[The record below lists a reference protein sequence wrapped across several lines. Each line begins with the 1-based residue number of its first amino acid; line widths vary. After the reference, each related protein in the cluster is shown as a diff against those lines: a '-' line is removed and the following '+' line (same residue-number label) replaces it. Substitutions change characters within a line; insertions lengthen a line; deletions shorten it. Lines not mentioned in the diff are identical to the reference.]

1 MMARRAACSLAAVLT
16 AACAIREPRLSGAAL
31 PCSSSAQCASDSV
44 CFLGECR
51 GSSSQL
57 SLVMAEVRAPAD
69 QQLGVLQKAGI
80 DLRQSALVDFQLQPL
95 LSASGNVLQAVD
107 GQPGATTPVPDAGVV
122 LTDSTPAI
130 GDRVASL
137 VAQTD
142 ASGAFSLTFAS
153 STWTVLVV
161 PPVPAPPIRPPPP
174 ASPLSS
180 TVTGLPI
187 VLPAP
192 GQLAQVGGQVT
203 VNSGS
208 PLPGARVM
216 AVDAS
221 GQPLSVATTT
231 DAGGAFKLQLPPGP
245 PPYSLRIGPNPQA
258 AVTDPAIPAFPLQG
272 PFTSTAPAIGDLGA
286 FPASATLA
294 GTVVDARQQPV
305 AAAGVMALSLD
316 PTGWV
321 ISRQTKTDASGAF
334 SLTVRAGQYAVEV
347 APDVDPALPGVSD
360 EIAVTLPAPPL
371 LPIVCPD
378 KSQGTGAVIRPDG
391 QRVGAGY
398 QINALRLPD
407 RLVGARTARAT
418 STDAAGSF
426 TIVGDR
432 GHYRLEVLP
441 PLATGLPR
449 KIVSVELGGAGQP
462 TPLPLLQL
470 SPALAVVGT
479 VGRTAGQTPVVGAT
493 VEFFALDASG
503 TGSVL
508 IGSGL
513 ADALGRYRAVLP
525 DVPTPTNQP
534 P

>member
-1 MMARRAACSLAAVLT
+1 VNPRTVCALLT
-16 AACAIREPRLSGAAL
+16 LSAACAIRDPRLSGAAL
-31 PCSSSAQCASDSV
+31 PCNSSAQCSSGSV

-122 LTDSTPAI
+122 LTDSTPGI
-130 GDRVASL
+130 GDRAASV

-142 ASGAFSLTFAS
+142 ASGGFSLTFAA
-153 STWTVLVV
+153 STWAVLVV
-161 PPVPAPPIRPPPP
+161 PPAPAPPHRPPPP

-192 GQLAQVGGQVT
+192 GQLAQVGGKLV
-203 VNSGS
+203 SGPSS
-208 PLPGARVM
+208 PLSGARVA
-216 AVDAS
+216 AVDPS
-221 GQPLSVATTT
+221 GQPLSVAATT
-231 DAGGAFKLQLPPGP
+231 DAGGVFNLQLPPGP
-245 PPYSLRIGPNPQA
+245 PPYSLQIGPNPEA
-258 AVTDPAIPAFPLQG
+258 AATDPAIPAFPLQG
-272 PFTSTAPAIGDLGA
+272 PFTGTAPAIDVGA
-286 FPASATLA
+286 LPASATLA
-294 GTVVDARQQPV
+294 GKVTDARQQPV
-305 AAAGVMALSLD
+305 AAARVLALSVD

-321 ISRQTKTDASGAF
+321 ISRQTVTDPSGAF
-334 SLTVRAGQYAVEV
+334 SMTVRAGQYVVEA

-360 EIAVTLPAPPL
+360 EIAVTLPAAAPL
-371 LPIVCPD
+371 TIVCPD

-398 QINALRLPD
+398 QITALRLPD
-407 RLVGARTARAT
+407 RLVATRMARAAT
-418 STDAAGSF
+418 TDAAGSF

-441 PLATGLPR
+441 PPATGLPR
-449 KIVSVELGGAGQP
+449 KIVSVELGAAGQV
-462 TPLPLLQL
+462 TQLPLLQL

-493 VEFFALDASG
+493 VDFFALDSSG
-503 TGSVL
+503 TRSVL

-513 ADALGRYRAVLP
+513 ADALGHYHAVLP
-525 DVPTPTNQP
+525 DVPTPTDQP